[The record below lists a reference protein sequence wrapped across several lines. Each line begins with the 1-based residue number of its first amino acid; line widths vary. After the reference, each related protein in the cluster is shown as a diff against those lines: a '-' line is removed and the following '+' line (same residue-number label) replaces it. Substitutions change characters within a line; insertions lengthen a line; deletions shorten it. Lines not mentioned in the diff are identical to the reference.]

1 MLPFGVPE
9 VMNQLKSLNS
19 SSSAQGF
26 HGSFREKPVYSSKLS
41 ASTGRIEEPTFS
53 NASSRK
59 VWHDRSFNPLIVVA
73 TLGLKIIF
81 RLRVQGRDC
90 ELSSS
95 LSFNRFRKAIGL

>member
-26 HGSFREKPVYSSKLS
+26 HGSFREKPAYSLKLS
-41 ASTGRIEEPTFS
+41 ASTGCIEEPAFL
-53 NASSRK
+53 NVSSRK
-59 VWHDRSFNPLIVVA
+59 VWHDHSFDPLIVVA
-73 TLGLKIIF
+73 ISGSKIIF

-90 ELSSS
+90 ELSS
-95 LSFNRFRKAIGL
+95 LSFNRF